1 MAINCNGH
9 DTVTGS
15 AANRFKF
22 GLLKVHFLRQV
33 ENEELRFS

>member
-22 GLLKVHFLRQV
+22 GDLNKVHFIR
-33 ENEELRFS
+33 